1 MSTPVA
7 ISTAPVPA
15 GFCFTSW
22 ELSWP
27 VLAGLLSGS
36 LSGGLNTF
44 TVSTTTPTPD
54 NRDKPWLN
62 LTDGR
67 WYIFVDG
74 YWISRHPIVPGLVVM
89 YEGAEVGIPA
99 LDGGESGAITTVTG
113 AFWEKVTQ
121 ANGRIP
127 IGPGTLP
134 SGASIA
140 LGDITTGVDTHTNTL
155 AEMVAHKHT
164 FSQGQVVDTG
174 AVRVINSGNNFA
186 LNASQNTDEVGGGQ
200 AFSIMPPVYG
210 IWMIE
215 RTGRIWYRV

>member
-27 VLAGLLSGS
+27 VLAGLLSGL

-67 WYIFVDG
+67 WYIFLDG
-74 YWISRHPIVPGLVVM
+74 YWVSRHPIVPGLVVM
-89 YEGAEVGIPA
+89 YEGIEVDIPT
-99 LDGGESGAITTVTG
+99 LDGGEGGAITTVTG
-113 AFWEKVTQ
+113 AFWEKVMQ

-134 SGASIA
+134 SGATIA
-140 LGDITTGVDTHTNTL
+140 LGGTTGADTKTL
-155 AEMVAHKHT
+155 AVAELPAHKHT
-164 FSQGQVVDTG
+164 FLQGQVVDTG

-186 LNASQNTDEVGGGQ
+186 LNASQETSEVGSNQ
-200 AFSIMPPVYG
+200 VFSIMPPVYG
-210 IWMIE
+210 IWSIR